1 MRLTF
6 PQQVILALVVSLL
19 AAVWFANAN
28 RTPVRSLDPLAA
40 SREIADRGAL
50 VIDVRAA
57 DAYAREHVANAVS
70 VPIGDLERRLGEL
83 APALDR
89 PIVVYCG
96 DGRTGEQ
103 ATRTMTERGYSDA
116 ANVKGG
122 IAAWKDAGLPV
133 VK

>member
-6 PQQVILALVVSLL
+6 PQQIVAALVVALV

-28 RTPVRSLDPLAA
+28 RTPVRELDPLAA
-40 SREIADRGAL
+40 SRAIADRGAL
-50 VIDVRAA
+50 VVDVRPK
-57 DAYAREHVANAVS
+57 DAYDREHVANAIS

-103 ATRTMTERGYSDA
+103 ATRTMAGRGYTDA

-122 IAAWKDAGLPV
+122 IAAWKGAGLPV